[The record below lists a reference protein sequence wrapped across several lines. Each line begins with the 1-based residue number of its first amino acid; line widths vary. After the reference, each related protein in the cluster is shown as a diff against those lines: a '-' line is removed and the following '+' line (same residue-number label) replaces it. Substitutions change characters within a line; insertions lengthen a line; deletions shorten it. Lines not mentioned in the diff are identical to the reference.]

1 MAQGP
6 ATYDLTLLLD
16 TSLENDARERI
27 LGDVEQM
34 VLDGGEIVSGHDWG
48 RRPLA
53 YEIRHKPDAEYHLL
67 QFHGTPA
74 LLERLERTLRITDGV
89 LRHRII
95 KLKPGTPAPPD
106 LRAVTP
112 GAGGSEP
119 AGDAA

>member
-16 TSLENDARERI
+16 TGLEDEHRQRI
-27 LGDVEQM
+27 LADVEQM

-48 RRPLA
+48 RRALA

-67 QFHGTPA
+67 QFHGGAP

-106 LRAVTP
+106 LRAVAPATS
-112 GAGGSEP
+112 GGDP